1 MIQAHLDPNILEKI
15 FNTPITFQNPPA
27 AESMLSG
34 IMSPIMSALGGK
46 KKPGEAG
53 GAGND
58 SMLSGAA
65 GPASP
70 AGAPAPQ
77 PAASQ
82 PTAQQPSYLND
93 FMGMMG
99 NFF

>member
-53 GAGND
+53 AGENN
-58 SMLSGAA
+58 SMLSGSS

-70 AGAPAPQ
+70 ATQQATQ
-77 PAASQ
+77 PASQ

>member
-1 MIQAHLDPNILEKI
+1 MIDARLDPHILEKT

-53 GAGND
+53 AEGDGNNG
-58 SMLSGAA
+58 MLSGAT
-65 GPASP
+65 GPQSP
-70 AGAPAPQ
+70 AIQ

-82 PTAQQPSYLND
+82 PTQQKPSYLSD
-93 FMGMMG
+93 FIGMMR